1 MEPIKQPPETE
12 ETTSTNTEDT
22 IEEPEHKETVIS
34 TVEDKDNDEPGGIRG
49 ALSTIAILVIAPLIA
64 LLLTAFVFQSY
75 EVDGPSMETTLQ
87 NHDRLIVYKLPKTFA
102 RITGGHFIPKRYD
115 IIIFNRLEGFEY
127 GGGQTRQLIKRVIA
141 LPGERVVVKDGK
153 ITVYNSKNPNGFSPD
168 EGKPYSKSFTT
179 TPGDIDLVVPENQLY
194 VCGDNRLNSL
204 DSRSFGPINSSDIV
218 GKLAVRVYPFGKSQA
233 F

>member
-1 MEPIKQPPETE
+1 MEPIKQPP
-12 ETTSTNTEDT
+12 SPEDT
-22 IEEPEHKETVIS
+22 PPTEPEDITKGPTYSENVVSTIEDSDKEES
-34 TVEDKDNDEPGGIRG
+34 SGIRG

-115 IIIFNRLEGFEY
+115 IIIFNRNEGSEFGVSQE
-127 GGGQTRQLIKRVIA
+127 RQLIKRVIA
-141 LPGERVVVKDGK
+141 LPGERVVVKDGV
-153 ITVYNSKNPNGFSPD
+153 ITVYNNQNPNGFNPD

-179 TPGDIDLVVPENQLY
+179 TPGDIDLVVPEHQLY

-204 DSRSFGPINSSDIV
+204 DSRSFGPIESDEIV